1 MADRLFHV
9 YDIPSVNTDGE
20 RYDKEYKRAPKWDPD
35 IGDFVRDGSNR
46 IVEADGQENYQVWCL
61 KILQTERFACL
72 SYEDEIGVEMEN
84 ALADDDHDTVE
95 SMMKRTIT
103 EALMANPRTIAVT
116 GFSFAWNGDTVRGT
130 CIVRAQEMDDF
141 TVRF

>member
-1 MADRLFHV
+1 
-9 YDIPSVNTDGE
+9 
-20 RYDKEYKRAPKWDPD
+20 
-35 IGDFVRDGSNR
+35 
-46 IVEADGQENYQVWCL
+46 
-61 KILQTERFACL
+61 
-72 SYEDEIGVEMEN
+72 MES